1 MKTNPISDAKVFGY
15 WAYLAIEKHFQK
27 TIKHETDVL
36 KDKDPEGLHQMR
48 VGMRRLRTAIAS
60 FDGAI
65 ALPKVARPD
74 KIGKIAR
81 KLGKLRDL
89 DVLLDTLEN
98 QYLPELPTT
107 EQKNLKKVLAT
118 LHKHRQHSLEIVQ
131 ITLNGKGYQEL
142 KQSLQDWLEEPQ
154 YGIFAQ
160 FSILDILPNLLLPLT
175 SQLFL
180 HPAWLVGVKIHNGEI
195 EMNLDMTPES
205 VIEILSAPDEDLHD
219 LRKEAKGVRYQ
230 MELFTDFYHPNYQDY
245 IKDIKSIQSILGQ
258 IQDSFVLADFL
269 RDLLKEDLTGELP
282 ILATKLS
289 SSRYELWQEWQK
301 IQERYLKSQT
311 QKELHQLILNPEL
324 KNSEKLMENVTADA
338 SEGNGHEE

>member
-36 KDKDPEGLHQMR
+36 KDKDPEALHQMR

-74 KIGKIAR
+74 RIGKIAR

-98 QYLPELPTT
+98 QYLPDLPAT
-107 EQKNLKKVLAT
+107 EQKTLKKVLAT
-118 LHKHRQHSLEIVQ
+118 LHKQRQHSLETVQ
-131 ITLNGKGYQEL
+131 ITLHAKSYQEL
-142 KQSLQDWLEEPQ
+142 KQGLQDWLEEPK

-160 FSILDILPNLLLPLT
+160 LAILDILPNLLLPLT

-180 HPAWLVGVKIHNGEI
+180 HPAWLVGVKIQNGEI

-205 VIEILSAPDEDLHD
+205 VMEILSAPDEDLHD

-230 MELFTDFYHPNYQDY
+230 MELFTDFYHPNYQNY
-245 IKDIKSIQSILGQ
+245 LKDIKSIQSILGQ

-269 RDLLKEDLTGELP
+269 RDLIEEDLASELP

-289 SSRYELWQEWQK
+289 SSRYKLWQEWQK
-301 IQERYLKSQT
+301 IQECYLKPQT
-311 QKELHQLILNPEL
+311 QKELHQLILNPKL
-324 KNSEKLMENVTADA
+324 KNSEN
-338 SEGNGHEE
+338 